1 MHFGPFTY
9 TQSYLYVGIATSIL
23 MSMFSSFMP
32 PISAHFL
39 MGILALLL
47 AALGMK
53 LSFRMKNEWPLF
65 LIFFPVAFSV
75 IRDGSPA
82 RITIIVFAF
91 LPFLYRKLRVN
102 SNLKRLGMWLLLNA
116 LILLAIEDKPFIV
129 YLAPGILVL
138 ILSQDVTKS
147 QHNRIRWLL
156 THSALFGSLFTFS
169 LVFLLV
175 ARQNGQMYLA
185 TLAES
190 NASRIGTFLLF
201 SLLTAIL
208 HIFSWY
214 AFAVRFVDI
223 NYDPLREQPQFYEA
237 LPWGSGAVSGVSLV
251 VMAVTAVMMMYFLFS
266 LSRLS
271 IGQIRA
277 SKQLNENSLLLAST
291 FLLFFFP
298 VLGGAWTSHHFVFA
312 QLVLLTLVIRNQE
325 RFVRVRPN
333 VLIPALSVIT
343 ALSLTMFPHRSYNS
357 EDSRAVIDRAIQL
370 ATPSDIINC
379 AYSCY
384 FEYSLRN
391 EDNIP
396 ITFAITDADL
406 EKLVS
411 NYSREK
417 RVFHICK
424 ECKDKNNFSAMD
436 LQSKLIVQEGEWS
449 LFQINKE
456 NEFS

>member
-1 MHFGPFTY
+1 MQVGPLTY
-9 TQSYLYVGIATSIL
+9 TQSYLYVGIASSIL

-47 AALGMK
+47 ATLGMK
-53 LSFRMKNEWPLF
+53 LSFRIKNEWPLF
-65 LIFFPVAFSV
+65 LIYFPVAFSV

-82 RITIIVFAF
+82 RLTIIVFAF
-91 LPFLYRKLRVN
+91 LPFLYRRV
-102 SNLKRLGMWLLLNA
+102 SASSGFRRLGLWLLLNS
-116 LILLAIEDKPFIV
+116 LILLTIEDKPFIV
-129 YLAPGILVL
+129 YLAPGIFVI
-138 ILSQDVTKS
+138 ILSQDVIKGQGNS
-147 QHNRIRWLL
+147 IRWVL

-175 ARQNGQMYLA
+175 ARQNGQMYLT

-190 NASRIGTFLLF
+190 NASRTGIFLLF
-201 SLLTAIL
+201 SLLTAVL

-237 LPWGSGAVSGVSLV
+237 LPWGSGLATGVSLV
-251 VMAVTAVMMMYFLFS
+251 AMAVTAVMMVYLLFS
-266 LSRLS
+266 LSRSSLRH
-271 IGQIRA
+271 IRA
-277 SKQLNENSLLLAST
+277 SQQPDENSLLLASV
-291 FLLFFFP
+291 FLLFFVP

-312 QLVLLTLVIRNQE
+312 HMIILTLVIRNNE
-325 RFVRVRPN
+325 KFIRLRPFM
-333 VLIPALSVIT
+333 LIPALSVIT

-406 EKLVS
+406 VKLVS

-424 ECKDKNNFSAMD
+424 ECKDDNNFSAMD
-436 LQSKLIVQEGEWS
+436 LQAKLLVQEGEWS

-456 NEFS
+456 NEF